1 MSTQLSSEKSR
12 KQPPSV
18 YTVMLLLSMLFMAVA
33 VIAMYIELSRYEPQ
47 YYRTNEGQPN
57 VMVVPTPK
65 TMTAFA

>member
-33 VIAMYIELSRYEPQ
+33 AIAMYIELQRYSPQ
-47 YYRTNEGQPN
+47 YYRTNDAQPN
-57 VMVVPTPK
+57 VMVVPTPDLPR
-65 TMTAFA
+65 AFG